1 MSDEQQT
8 PETPQAPARAQ
19 PRWQPLGPIGRR
31 IVGALAEK
39 AKTTPDAYPMSLNAI
54 VIACNQKSNRFP
66 LMQLQPDAVE
76 EALEGLRGMG
86 AVGMVEGY
94 GRVTKYRH
102 YLYEWLGV
110 DKVEMAVMTELLLRG
125 AQTLGELRGRAS
137 RMEPLADLPALRA
150 VLDSL
155 RSKGLV
161 VMLTPEG
168 RGQVVSHAL
177 YQPREMES
185 LRAQYS
191 QSAAGESPIKDEAA
205 RTREEPPAPGKSS
218 PPAPTMPAGGGE
230 LAAAIRR
237 DMEAIRSQFAQLQ
250 SDVHDLAARQQQM
263 DEEIRGLK
271 DALGG

>member
-8 PETPQAPARAQ
+8 PETPQAPARAE

-54 VIACNQKSNRFP
+54 VTACNQKSNRFP
-66 LMQLQPDAVE
+66 LMELDANAVE
-76 EALEGLRGMG
+76 EALEGLRELG

-155 RSKGLV
+155 RCKGLV

-191 QSAAGESPIKDEAA
+191 QSAAGEPTAQPSPVKDEGS
-205 RTREEPPAPGKSS
+205 RTKDEE
-218 PPAPTMPAGGGE
+218 AGQGE
-230 LAAAIRR
+230 LAATISR
-237 DMEAIRSQFAQLQ
+237 DVAAMRSQLAQLQ
-250 SDVHDLAARQQQM
+250 SDVHELAARQQQI

>member
-8 PETPQAPARAQ
+8 PETPESPARAQ
-19 PRWQPLGPIGRR
+19 LRWQPLGPIGRR

-66 LMQLQPDAVE
+66 LMQLQSDAVE

-94 GRVTKYRH
+94 GRVSKYRH

-110 DKVEMAVMTELLLRG
+110 ELLLRG
-125 AQTLGELRGRAS
+125 AQTQGELRGRAS
-137 RMEPLADLPALRA
+137 RMEPLADLPALRS

-168 RGQVVSHAL
+168 RGQVISHAL

-185 LRAQYS
+185 LRAQYC
-191 QSAAGESPIKDEAA
+191 QSAPAGESPIKDEGS
-205 RTREEPPAPGKSS
+205 RMEDEESPVPGKPS
-218 PPAPTMPAGGGE
+218 PPASTMPVGERE

-237 DMEAIRSQFAQLQ
+237 DMEAMRGQLAQLQ
-250 SDVHDLAARQQQM
+250 SDVHDLAARQQQI

>member
-1 MSDEQQT
+1 
-8 PETPQAPARAQ
+8 
-19 PRWQPLGPIGRR
+19 
-31 IVGALAEK
+31 
-39 AKTTPDAYPMSLNAI
+39 MSLNAI
-54 VIACNQKSNRFP
+54 VTACNQKSNRFP
-66 LMQLQPDAVE
+66 LMQLQSDAVE

-125 AQTLGELRGRAS
+125 AQTQGELRGRAS

-191 QSAAGESPIKDEAA
+191 QSAAAGESPIKDEGAMKE
-205 RTREEPPAPGKSS
+205 EEPPPPGKPS
-218 PPAPTMPAGGGE
+218 PPAPTMPAGQWE

-237 DMEAIRSQFAQLQ
+237 DMEAIRSQLAQLQ

-271 DALGG
+271 HALGG